1 MKILILTNSDL
12 GLYKF
17 RKELLRTLVENGN
30 RVFLSLPDGIHV
42 PALKKMGC
50 VFCKTPVDRRGMNP
64 LKDLRLLK
72 KYMYLLKRIKPD
84 VVLTYTI
91 KPNIYGGILCR
102 LCRVKYIGNVTGLGT
117 AIENRGIFS
126 GILLILYKTGL
137 WGASQV
143 FFQNEE
149 NRKFFVADRLVKKSR
164 LIPGSGVNL
173 KEHCYEE
180 YPAETGEIRFLFVGR
195 IMKDKGIGELLS
207 CAEHLKGIYPN
218 IGFDL
223 AGDFDEEEYRD
234 RISELEKKGIVRYLE
249 YQEDV
254 HSLMKASHAVIM
266 PSYHEGLS
274 NVLLEAAACG
284 RPVLAS
290 KVPGCQE
297 TFDEGISGMGFEAK
311 DAESLTETVE
321 RFLALP
327 YEEKR
332 KMGVQGRKKMEKE
345 FDRQKVIVAYTQEI
359 EQASRRGK
367 S

>member
-1 MKILILTNSDL
+1 MKILVLTNSDL

-17 RKELLRTLVENGN
+17 RKELLQALVEKGD

-42 PALKKMGC
+42 PALKKTGC

-64 LKDLRLLK
+64 FKDLRLLR
-72 KYMYLLKRIKPD
+72 KYLYLLKRIRPD

-91 KPNIYGGILCR
+91 KPNIYGGLLCR

-117 AIENRGIFS
+117 AIEGRGILS
-126 GILLILYKTGL
+126 EILLILYKAGL
-137 WGASQV
+137 RGASQV

-149 NRKFFVADRLVKKSR
+149 NLKLFITNRLVKKSR

-173 KEHCYEE
+173 QEHCYEE

-195 IMKDKGIGELLS
+195 IMKDKGIGELLL
-207 CAEHLKGIYPN
+207 CAERLKQKYSYVC
-218 IGFDL
+218 FDL
-223 AGDFDEEEYRD
+223 AGDYDEEEYREQVD
-234 RISELEKKGIVRYLE
+234 EMEKKGIVRYLG

-254 HSLMKASHAVIM
+254 HSVMKTCHAVIM

-297 TFDEGISGMGFEAK
+297 TFDEGVTGFGFEAGS
-311 DAESLTETVE
+311 AESLTEAAE

-327 YEEKR
+327 YGEKR
-332 KMGVQGRKKMEKE
+332 EMGIRGRKKIEGQ
-345 FDRQKVIVAYTQEI
+345 FDRRIVIGAYMQEI
-359 EQASRRGK
+359 EQASRKGK